1 MDLRL
6 KLDVEQ
12 AKALR
17 DVLALS
23 FNREP
28 DATLAPVWD
37 EVVDFL
43 YNLECLQSA

>member
-6 KLDVEQ
+6 KLDIEQ

-17 DVLALS
+17 DALALS
-23 FNREP
+23 LNREP

-37 EVVDFL
+37 EVIDFL
-43 YNLECLQSA
+43 YNLECLQS